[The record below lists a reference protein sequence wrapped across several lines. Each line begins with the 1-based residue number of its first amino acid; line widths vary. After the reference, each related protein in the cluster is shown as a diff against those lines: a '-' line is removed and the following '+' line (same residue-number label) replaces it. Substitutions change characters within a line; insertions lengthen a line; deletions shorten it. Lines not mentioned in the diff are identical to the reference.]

1 MIAELDPNYPLSS
14 LFNKDTWDSGLPVP
28 SASFPA
34 LVRVTDPCCQQ
45 EQHKCSLIRFCSQPL
60 LGLLQFCSLKQAKT
74 AEIAKICFYHEDMS
88 LPRVPLLPRAEHSEP
103 QHITKGKRTGHCCCM
118 WWWKRSR
125 EPRSWGWCLVFKQP
139 EQSAMQSTADAAFPL
154 PVPTRDCSNS
164 YLIQLIR
171 YTSLAASRRTAWNG
185 LGYAV
190 LNALHRRR
198 IILFFF
204 K

>member
-14 LFNKDTWDSGLPVP
+14 MFNKDTWDSGLPVP

-118 WWWKRSR
+118 WWWKGSR
-125 EPRSWGWCLVFKQP
+125 EPRLGVVPGAQTARAERYAEHSRCGI
-139 EQSAMQSTADAAFPL
+139 SSTCAHK
-154 PVPTRDCSNS
+154 
-164 YLIQLIR
+164 
-171 YTSLAASRRTAWNG
+171 G
-185 LGYAV
+185 LQ
-190 LNALHRRR
+190 
-198 IILFFF
+198 
-204 K
+204 